1 MSVLIF
7 IFIIPLTTLIM
18 NSKLIGFLFIMV
30 LPVVAFCQNGTVQNA
45 AIPKDAP
52 VNVKMTDFK
61 NNPLNNEIL
70 VFKSKANGKEYEGL
84 TDSTGKF
91 STRLPTGDIYEIY
104 VLGFKDSTSYNVLE
118 IPATKGN
125 AYYKNPFE
133 VNIKHL
139 SPKSFVLNDCNFETG
154 KADLLPE
161 AYAVVDELVAYMV
174 RKDDEKIEIGGHTDN
189 VGSAKSNLV
198 LSEARANTVRTYLIA
213 KGIDSARVT
222 AKGYGFSVP
231 VASNKTAEG
240 RAQNRRTEVKILE

>member
-1 MSVLIF
+1 M
-7 IFIIPLTTLIM
+7 T
-18 NSKLIGFLFIMV
+18 SKLLIVSLMLS
-30 LPVVAFCQNGTVQNA
+30 LPVMAFSQNGTVQNA

-61 NNPLNNEIL
+61 NNVLNNEIV
-70 VFKSKANGKEYEGL
+70 VFKSKASGKEYEGL
-84 TDSTGKF
+84 TDSTGRF
-91 STRLPTGDIYEIY
+91 STRLPAGDVYEIY
-104 VLGFKDSTSYNVLE
+104 VLGFKDSTSYNILD

-133 VNIKHL
+133 VNIQHI
-139 SPKSFVLNDCNFETG
+139 SAKSFVLNDCNFETG
-154 KADLLPE
+154 KANLEPE
-161 AYAVVDELVAYMV
+161 SYAVLDELVAYLV

-198 LSEARANTVRTYLIA
+198 LSEARANTVMAYLLT
-213 KGIDSARVT
+213 KGIDPSRVT

-231 VASNKTAEG
+231 VASNSTAEG